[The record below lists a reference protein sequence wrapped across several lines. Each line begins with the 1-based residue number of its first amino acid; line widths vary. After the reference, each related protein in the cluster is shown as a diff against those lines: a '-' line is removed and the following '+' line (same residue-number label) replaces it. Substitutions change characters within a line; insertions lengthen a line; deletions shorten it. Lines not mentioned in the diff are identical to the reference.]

1 MGRGSKTY
9 FDRLSNGE
17 VLPAFHD
24 DLRVNAYMK
33 PEEKQRR
40 LDKRT
45 DIMATI
51 LAAYPTTSTTKLAK
65 EFGVS
70 VEYIRQLAQSHGV
83 AKIGRSSG
91 SKEGHQVEK
100 VDAEGKVVAVYESV
114 NKAAQAAGVPYNT
127 IRRRVE
133 GKNTE
138 PLDGFFYRTKKR
150 PAKKHSRP
158 RFDMDLLTDFS
169 IDDEEDFL

>member
-51 LAAYPTTSTTKLAK
+51 LAAYPTTSTSKLAK

-100 VDAEGKVVAVYESV
+100 VDAE
-114 NKAAQAAGVPYNT
+114 
-127 IRRRVE
+127 
-133 GKNTE
+133 KNTE

-150 PAKKHSRP
+150 PANKHSRP